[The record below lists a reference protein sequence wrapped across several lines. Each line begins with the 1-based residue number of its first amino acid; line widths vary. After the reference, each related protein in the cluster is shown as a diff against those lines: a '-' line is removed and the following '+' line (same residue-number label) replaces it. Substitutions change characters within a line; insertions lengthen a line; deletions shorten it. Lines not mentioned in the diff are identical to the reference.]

1 MESDGLPILLPL
13 PAPAA
18 AASILREIASPAL
31 RRLPFLFA
39 AAALRP
45 FALPSRFGAG
55 PIVLFPPVN
64 NVVVKVAISWSSDCV
79 TS

>member
-13 PAPAA
+13 PAPA

-64 NVVVKVAISWSSDCV
+64 NALVKVAISWSSDCV